1 MSLNGFLLKPF
12 LRPLLASRFSPKHS
26 LKSQRKHFERLGAV
40 MLSPSGVCKTL
51 IALEN
56 CSALQISPKSTAESQ
71 RDQAPRAMLYL
82 HGGAYMIGSASSY
95 KALAGRYAKALACK
109 VLVPDYRLAPEQP
122 FPAAL
127 DDAYN
132 AWQYLLAEGYAPQD
146 IVIAGDS
153 AGGGLSTALCLKLR
167 DRAEPL
173 PRALLLISPWLD
185 MDCCGDSFVDRAAKD
200 RVLSADWV
208 KMGRKAYAD
217 GFDYRLPY
225 LSPLYAEL
233 EGLMPILIQVG
244 SDEML
249 FDDSSRFTKLAKM
262 AGVDVE
268 MQEWQGMWHD
278 WHLFAPFIPEA
289 NKAIADSANWLT
301 SKLASN

>member
-12 LRPLLASRFSPKHS
+12 LRPLLASRFNPKHS
-26 LKSQRKHFERLGAV
+26 LTSQRKHFERLGGL
-40 MLSPSGVCKTL
+40 MLSPSGVSK
-51 IALEN
+51 ASVAMEN
-56 CSALQISPKSTAESQ
+56 CSALQISPKTTSQ
-71 RDQAPRAMLYL
+71 NTQSARAMLYL
-82 HGGAYMIGSASSY
+82 HGGAYIIGSASAY
-95 KALAGRYAKALACK
+95 KALAGRYAKALDCT
-109 VLVPDYRLAPEQP
+109 VLVPDYRLAPENP

-127 DDAYN
+127 DDAYD
-132 AWQYLLAEGYAPQD
+132 AWQYLLVQGYAPQN

-167 DRAEPL
+167 DRAEAL
-173 PRALLLISPWLD
+173 PSAQLLISTWLD
-185 MDCCGDSFVDRAAKD
+185 LDCCGDSFVDRAAKD

-208 KMGRKAYAD
+208 KMGREAYAD

-225 LSPLYAEL
+225 ISPLYAEL
-233 EGLMPILIQVG
+233 HDLMPILIQVG

-249 FDDSSRFTKLAKM
+249 FDDSRRFTKWAKK
-262 AGVDVE
+262 AGVEIE

-289 NKAIADSANWLT
+289 NKAIADGASWLT